1 VNPSESLTVPPFWER
16 IVLSIHLITIM
27 DVENVKGMFGVS
39 GRLLTVSKL
48 NKLDTNKTVSFTSRL
63 F

>member
-1 VNPSESLTVPPFWER
+1 MHWVKNRSKD
-16 IVLSIHLITIM
+16 H
-27 DVENVKGMFGVS
+27 VENVKGMFGVS

-63 F
+63 I